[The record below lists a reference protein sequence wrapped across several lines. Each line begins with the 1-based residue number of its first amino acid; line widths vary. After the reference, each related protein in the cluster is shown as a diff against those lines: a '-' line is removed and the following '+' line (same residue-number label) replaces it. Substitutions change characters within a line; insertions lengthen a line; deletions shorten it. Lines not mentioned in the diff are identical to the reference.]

1 MVEMTEKMKA
11 LGNDFIEK
19 CENQGM
25 TFEEMKFLL
34 MNLSTRT
41 DEALE
46 RLQKHHL
53 TDDVANIRRF

>member
-19 CENQGM
+19 CENQGL

-34 MNLSTRT
+34 MYLSTRT

-46 RLQKHHL
+46 RLQ
-53 TDDVANIRRF
+53 NII

>member
-1 MVEMTEKMKA
+1 VVEMTEKMKA

-19 CENQGM
+19 CENQGL

-34 MNLSTRT
+34 MYLSTRT

-53 TDDVANIRRF
+53 TDDVTNIRRF

>member
-19 CENQGM
+19 CENQGL

-34 MNLSTRT
+34 MYLSTRT
-41 DEALE
+41 DEALK

>member
-19 CENQGM
+19 CESQGL
-25 TFEEMKFLL
+25 TFEEMKLLL
-34 MNLSTRT
+34 MYLRTRT

-53 TDDVANIRRF
+53 TDDVANIRWS